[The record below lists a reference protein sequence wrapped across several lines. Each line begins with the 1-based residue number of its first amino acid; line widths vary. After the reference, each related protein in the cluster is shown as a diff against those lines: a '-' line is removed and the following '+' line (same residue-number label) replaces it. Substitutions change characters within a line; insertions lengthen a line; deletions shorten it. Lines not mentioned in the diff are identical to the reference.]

1 MKRYFDALAYS
12 ESGRE
17 LVRLTTWSDESEN
30 IAAVKTVE
38 YSDFCAALE
47 KGRCKNAVIHTGL
60 LPRNVLSVS
69 IMEDGQE
76 VIVFLPPEV
85 RFLGYRKR
93 GEGLRGFMIPYPG
106 IVLKLLLK
114 NEYAVPRSVWCTDSS
129 VEWPD
134 RSTKLYRFP
143 FGNVSDAGSICMGGN
158 QLKLSGAESTT
169 EIVNRCLEMF
179 FATPYNGDYYS
190 VGNKIAT
197 GASLVDALTSLHG
210 KGNFPDEWLVD
221 SHCIV
226 GSLLN

>member
-1 MKRYFDALAYS
+1 MIKYFNALVYS

-17 LVRLTTWSDESEN
+17 LVRLTTWPDSSEN
-30 IAAVKTVE
+30 AAAVKTVE

-47 KGRCKNAVIHTGL
+47 KGRSQNTVICTGL

-69 IMEDGQE
+69 MMEDGQN
-76 VIVFLPPEV
+76 IAVFLPPEV

-93 GEGLRGFMIPYPG
+93 GEELRGFMVPYPG
-106 IVLKLLLK
+106 IVMKLLIK
-114 NEYAVPRSVWCTDSS
+114 NEYAVPKSVWCTDSS
-129 VEWPD
+129 VIWPD
-134 RSTKLYRFP
+134 GATKLYRFP
-143 FGNVSDAGSICMGGN
+143 FGNVSDSGSICMGGN
-158 QLKLSGAESTT
+158 QLRLRGTEGTT
-169 EIVNRCLEMF
+169 EIVDRCLEMF

-210 KGNFPDEWLVD
+210 KENFPDEWLVD